1 MVVLD
6 GGCFEC
12 CVSGFKHFENCMKD
26 IDGFIL
32 AGGASSRMKRDKANL
47 LLGGKTF
54 VERATYALSAVA
66 PERLFVVGNLKESF
80 NGLPIL
86 SDEFTVIN
94 NERKR
99 CAIIGL
105 HTALSNTKAIWAAVL
120 ACDLPFV
127 SGDLFQKLASFR
139 DENSKAIVPVQ
150 ADGRAQPLCA
160 LYRAENCLPIIEE
173 ILNGGDWSLQNFLR
187 RVETRYVR
195 FDEISDLQR
204 AEYFFFN
211 VNTPDDYAAAQAALV
226 NTL

>member
-1 MVVLD
+1 
-6 GGCFEC
+6 
-12 CVSGFKHFENCMKD
+12 MKD

-54 VERATYALSAVA
+54 VERASSALSAVA
-66 PERLFVVGNLKESF
+66 PERLFVVGNLKGSF

-86 SDEFTVIN
+86 SDEFAGIN

-99 CAIIGL
+99 GAIIGL
-105 HTALSNTKAIWAAVL
+105 HTALSNTKANWAAVL

-127 SGDLFQKLASFR
+127 SRDLFQKLASFR
-139 DENSKAIVPVQ
+139 DEVSNAVVPVH
-150 ADGRAQPLCA
+150 ADGRPQPLCA
-160 LYRAENCLPIIEE
+160 LYRAANCLPIVEE
-173 ILNGGDWSLQNFLR
+173 ILNSGDWSLQNFLR

-195 FDEISDLQR
+195 FDEISNLQR

-211 VNTPDDYAAAQAALV
+211 VNTPDDYTAAQAALA